1 MIETKLFDLTG
12 KVALLTGA
20 SKGMG
25 LAMAQALASHG
36 ATVVISSRKQDQLD
50 AAAAAINEA
59 CGARRAHA
67 FAANAGRK
75 QELQAL
81 VDKTHELAGPIDILI
96 GNAGVNVHYGNISE
110 IPDEAYEKTMATN
123 VQANLWLARMVAPD
137 MVEKGSGSMMFTSSV
152 GAFKPSS
159 TLGLYG
165 VSKLALIGL
174 VRNLALEYGPRGIRA
189 NAICPGLVRTDFAK
203 ALWDNP
209 EAEERANSQIPLRRL
224 GEADDFGGVA
234 VFLASDASRYMTGQ
248 ALTICGGTNMWA

>member
-1 MIETKLFDLTG
+1 MVETTLFDLTG

-59 CGARRAHA
+59 CGAQRAHA
-67 FAANAGRK
+67 VAANAGRK

-81 VDKTHELAGPIDILI
+81 VDKTHELAGPIDIVV

-137 MVEKGSGSMMFTSSV
+137 MIEKGSGSMMFTSSV

-174 VRNLALEYGPRGIRA
+174 VRNLALEYGPKGIRA

>member
-1 MIETKLFDLTG
+1 MVETTLFDLTG

-25 LAMAQALASHG
+25 LAMAQALARHG

-59 CGARRAHA
+59 CGAQRAHA
-67 FAANAGRK
+67 VAANAGRK

-137 MVEKGSGSMMFTSSV
+137 MIEKGAGSMMFTSSV

-174 VRNLALEYGPRGIRA
+174 VRNLAMEYGPKGIRA

>member
-1 MIETKLFDLTG
+1 MVETTLFDLTG

-36 ATVVISSRKQDQLD
+36 ATVVISARKQDQLD
-50 AAAAAINEA
+50 AAASAINDA

-67 FAANAGRK
+67 VAANAGRK

-81 VDKTHELAGPIDILI
+81 VDRTHEVAGPIDILV
-96 GNAGVNVHYGNISE
+96 GNAGVNVFYGNISE

-137 MVEKGSGSMMFTSSV
+137 MIEKGSGSMMFTASV
-152 GAFKPSS
+152 GAFKPSL

-165 VSKLALIGL
+165 TSKLALIGL

-224 GEADDFGGVA
+224 GEADDFGGIA
-234 VFLASDASRYMTGQ
+234 VFLGSDASRYMTGQ

>member
-1 MIETKLFDLTG
+1 MVETTLFDLTG

-67 FAANAGRK
+67 VAANAGRK

-137 MVEKGSGSMMFTSSV
+137 MIEKGSGAMMFTSSV

-174 VRNLALEYGPRGIRA
+174 VRNLALEYGPKGIRA

>member
-1 MIETKLFDLTG
+1 MAETTLFDLTG

-25 LAMAQALASHG
+25 LAMAQALAGHG

-59 CGARRAHA
+59 CGAQRAHA
-67 FAANAGRK
+67 VAANAGRK

-123 VQANLWLARMVAPD
+123 VQANLWLARMVVPD
-137 MVEKGSGSMMFTSSV
+137 MIEKGAGSMMFTSSV

-174 VRNLALEYGPRGIRA
+174 VRNLALEYGPKGIRA